1 MDALILTGKPLS
13 LEDVY
18 SVAYNNRQVK
28 ISDDAEER
36 VKKAR
41 QILFDMAAEGKPV
54 YGLNRG
60 VGWNKDKEFDE
71 DFFATYNR
79 NLLNSH
85 CLGVKPYHPDEQ
97 VRAILLLRLNKALT
111 GHTGISAELLHH
123 YRDFLNYGIHPR
135 IPMRSSIGEGDITT
149 LSHIGLAFIGEE
161 DVSLVSGSTTK
172 AGIPRA
178 SICGN

>member
-18 SVAYNNRQVK
+18 SVAYGNRQVK

-97 VRAILLLRLNKALT
+97 V
-111 GHTGISAELLHH
+111 
-123 YRDFLNYGIHPR
+123 
-135 IPMRSSIGEGDITT
+135 
-149 LSHIGLAFIGEE
+149 
-161 DVSLVSGSTTK
+161 
-172 AGIPRA
+172 
-178 SICGN
+178 